1 MKTSLIVVFAV
12 AAFVSACATPAP
24 EPTRYSPPVGAF
36 EAEAAREAALL
47 PEQPTLRR
55 RVAVGRFSNATNYGR
70 ALLRPGE
77 RDPLA
82 DQVADMLMSRLV
94 ETDRF
99 IVVERAD
106 LDVIAAE
113 QRITG
118 ADSSSLIGVDA
129 IIVGSVN
136 EFGRRTEGQA
146 GFLSSTMRQ
155 AVDARVSI
163 RLVDVD
169 TGVAFFSADGQGSAT
184 NEAGEVAGFG
194 SRAGYDG
201 TLNDRAISA
210 AIDDLVNNIII
221 ELSDRPWRTDVLEAR
236 GQQVFIAGGERM
248 GIRTGDVFELVTRG
262 ETITSRTTGL
272 PITLPGEAVATV
284 RIISFFGDSELSE
297 GSIAEVISGHLP
309 INSDL
314 SELDVREVSQ

>member
-1 MKTSLIVVFAV
+1 MKARLIVVLAV
-12 AAFVSACATPAP
+12 AFLVSACATPAP
-24 EPTRYSPPVGAF
+24 APTRYSPPTGAF
-36 EAEAAREAALL
+36 EADAARAAALL

-118 ADSSSLIGVDA
+118 ADFSSLIGVDA

-169 TGVAFFSADGQGSAT
+169 TGVSFFSAEGQGSAT
-184 NEAGEVAGFG
+184 KQAGEVAGFG
-194 SRAGYDG
+194 SRAGYD
-201 TLNDRAISA
+201 
-210 AIDDLVNNIII
+210 
-221 ELSDRPWRTDVLEAR
+221 
-236 GQQVFIAGGERM
+236 
-248 GIRTGDVFELVTRG
+248 
-262 ETITSRTTGL
+262 
-272 PITLPGEAVATV
+272 
-284 RIISFFGDSELSE
+284 
-297 GSIAEVISGHLP
+297 
-309 INSDL
+309 
-314 SELDVREVSQ
+314 

>member
-1 MKTSLIVVFAV
+1 
-12 AAFVSACATPAP
+12 
-24 EPTRYSPPVGAF
+24 
-36 EAEAAREAALL
+36 
-47 PEQPTLRR
+47 
-55 RVAVGRFSNATNYGR
+55 
-70 ALLRPGE
+70 
-77 RDPLA
+77 
-82 DQVADMLMSRLV
+82 MLMTRLIDS
-94 ETDRF
+94 DRF

-118 ADSSSLIGVDA
+118 ADSSSLIGVDT
-129 IIVGSVN
+129 IVVGSVN

-210 AIDDLVNNIII
+210 SIDDLVNNIII
-221 ELSDRPWRTDVLEAR
+221 ELHDRPWRTDILEIQ

-248 GIRTGDVFELVTRG
+248 GIRAGDEFELVARG
-262 ETITSRTTGL
+262 ETVVSRTTGL
-272 PITLPGEAVATV
+272 PITLPGTAIARV
-284 RIISFFGDSELSE
+284 RVLSFFGDGELSE
-297 GSIAEVISGHLP
+297 GSVAEIISGSLP
-309 INSDL
+309 PSADL
-314 SELDVREVSQ
+314 SQIDVREVNQ

>member
-1 MKTSLIVVFAV
+1 MKLNLCIVVVFA
-12 AAFVSACATPAP
+12 AMVSGCATPAP
-24 EPTRYSPPVGAF
+24 EPTRYSPPVDAF
-36 EAEAAREAALL
+36 EAEAAREAVLL
-47 PEQPTLRR
+47 PAEPTLRR
-55 RVAVGRFSNATNYGR
+55 RVAIGRFSNATNYGR

-94 ETDRF
+94 ETERF

-106 LDVIAAE
+106 LDVIATE
-113 QRITG
+113 RRIAG
-118 ADSSSLIGVDA
+118 DNQSNLIGVDA
-129 IIVGSVN
+129 VIVGSVN

-169 TGVAFFSADGQGSAT
+169 TGVAFFSADGQGSAS

-194 SRAGYDG
+194 ARAGYDG

-210 AIDDLVNNIII
+210 AIDDLVNSIII
-221 ELSDRPWRTDVLEAR
+221 ELNDRPWRTDVLEAR
-236 GQQVFIAGGERM
+236 GQQIFIAGGERM
-248 GIRTGDVFELVTRG
+248 GIRLDDVFELVTRG
-262 ETITSRTTGL
+262 ETLTSRTTGM
-272 PITLPGEAVATV
+272 PITLPGEAVA
-284 RIISFFGDSELSE
+284 RIRVTGFFGESELSE
-297 GSIAEVISGHLP
+297 GSIAEVISGGLP
-309 INSDL
+309 AGLDFN
-314 SELDVREVSQ
+314 EVDVREVPE